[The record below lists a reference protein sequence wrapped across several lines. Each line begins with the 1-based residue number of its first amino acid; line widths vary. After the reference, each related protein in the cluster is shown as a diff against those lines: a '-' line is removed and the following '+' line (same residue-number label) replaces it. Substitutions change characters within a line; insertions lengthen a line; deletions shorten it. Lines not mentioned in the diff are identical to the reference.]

1 MANSLRANFQM
12 TSSTISDRDHN
23 SKSTTP
29 LSTRQS
35 HIVTKGTHEWLIED
49 FMKREETT
57 GVSLSTRFTTPCID
71 AKGVNHET
79 VWRLKAYPKGCDND
93 HREYI
98 SIFINQVS
106 GPVVWVKYNISLL
119 GCHSY
124 DRSTYVHNTRKG
136 AVQFLADRRSSS
148 RGWKKFIS
156 LEAVTAPSSSL
167 LHEGGLLIRC
177 TVELES
183 RDDRGVNIPG
193 SACSSLNESA
203 NSLVS
208 PSNVM
213 AANVGTPDT
222 LDINERFDHASCSK
236 NYGSANSNGVKLENK
251 MNLLPTL
258 NHFTLDTASQQFI
271 DSMKYTDLILSIEPS
286 GIANPIEIPCHKFML
301 AKKSDVF
308 DAMFTHDFQETTSN
322 RVIINDLEPEAVME
336 MVRFMYKGR
345 VQNLERVNQAL
356 LVAADKYNIEDLK
369 VVCEISLSDSM
380 DIDNVTDILLLGY
393 TRFSMNLKNKAI
405 SFITRNI
412 QAVTISPGWKDIC
425 QNAELMTEIVRSMG
439 PI

>member
-79 VWRLKAYPKGCDND
+79 VWRLKAYPKGCDSD
-93 HREYI
+93 HREFI

-203 NSLVS
+203 NSLIS

-222 LDINERFDHASCSK
+222 LDINERFDLASCSK
-236 NYGSANSNGVKLENK
+236 NYGSTNSNGSQNK
-251 MNLLPTL
+251 MSLLPTL
-258 NHFTLDTASQQFI
+258 NHLTLDTASQQFI

-286 GIANPIEIPCHKFML
+286 GITNPIEIPCHKFML
-301 AKKSDVF
+301 AKK
-308 DAMFTHDFQETTSN
+308 N
-322 RVIINDLEPEAVME
+322 
-336 MVRFMYKGR
+336 
-345 VQNLERVNQAL
+345 
-356 LVAADKYNIEDLK
+356 
-369 VVCEISLSDSM
+369 
-380 DIDNVTDILLLGY
+380 
-393 TRFSMNLKNKAI
+393 
-405 SFITRNI
+405 
-412 QAVTISPGWKDIC
+412 
-425 QNAELMTEIVRSMG
+425 
-439 PI
+439 

>member
-1 MANSLRANFQM
+1 MANSIRNNFQM
-12 TSSTISDRDHN
+12 ALTVNDRDHS

-49 FMKREETT
+49 FMKREEVT
-57 GVSLSTRFTTPCID
+57 GTSLSTRFTTPCVD

-79 VWRLKAYPKGCDND
+79 IWRLKAYPKGCDTE

-98 SIFINQVS
+98 SIFINQVA

-156 LEAVTAPSSSL
+156 LEAVTAPSSPL

-183 RDDRGVNIPG
+183 RDDRGLNISGTPG
-193 SACSSLNESA
+193 SSLHDTPSLGILSHSSMS
-203 NSLVS
+203 
-208 PSNVM
+208 SNVP
-213 AANVGTPDT
+213 AADNLEFSDGYDLASASNTSNHNP
-222 LDINERFDHASCSK
+222 NEPP
-236 NYGSANSNGVKLENK
+236 NK
-251 MNLLPTL
+251 IIRSSSV
-258 NHFTLDTASQQFI
+258 NHFVFDTSSQQFI
-271 DSMKYTDLILSIEPS
+271 DSMKYTDLTLSVEPPGYTS
-286 GIANPIEIPCHKFML
+286 PIEIPCHKFML

-308 DAMFTHDFQETTSN
+308 DAMFTHDFQETSSN
-322 RVIINDLEPEAVME
+322 RVVINDLDPEAVIE
-336 MVRFMYKGR
+336 MIRFIYKNR
-345 VQNLERVNQAL
+345 VQNLERVNQML
-356 LVAADKYNIEDLK
+356 LIAADKYNIEDLK
-369 VVCEISLSDSM
+369 DVCEVSLCDSM

-393 TRFSMNLKNKAI
+393 TRYSPNLKNKAI

-412 QAVTISPGWKDIC
+412 QSVTFSPGWKDIC
-425 QNAELMTEIVRSMG
+425 QNAELMTDIVRSMG